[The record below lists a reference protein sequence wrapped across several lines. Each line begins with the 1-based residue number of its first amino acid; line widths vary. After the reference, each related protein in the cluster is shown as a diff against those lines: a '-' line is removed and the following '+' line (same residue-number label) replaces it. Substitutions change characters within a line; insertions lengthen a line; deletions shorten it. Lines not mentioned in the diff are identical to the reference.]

1 MIQKVPS
8 GLSVGDYRR
17 NGLRHFIGH
26 RGCEPSHC
34 CDAVDVRW
42 IDLRFAQG
50 FGGKRQGVRS
60 DLCGKFFFSIV
71 RRGAEMSG
79 VDHSA
84 FLCTFGAEHKTAK
97 VYQIGGQH
105 PTNDQA
111 PLGGI

>member
-1 MIQKVPS
+1 
-8 GLSVGDYRR
+8 
-17 NGLRHFIGH
+17 
-26 RGCEPSHC
+26 
-34 CDAVDVRW
+34 
-42 IDLRFAQG
+42 
-50 FGGKRQGVRS
+50 
-60 DLCGKFFFSIV
+60 
-71 RRGAEMSG
+71 MSG